1 MSNATRS
8 KSAKEA
14 PVSAVAATAAAA
26 RSMTGYGRA
35 VVEKDEQRVT
45 AEIRAVNGRF
55 LKLTVKVLGRY
66 GALEDRVKQMLGE
79 LGIKRGSVDVSLFF
93 ETGATEEGRYGI
105 NQAVATHYVKQAR
118 ALAKKLKLKGDV
130 PLAAIL
136 PLPGVVA
143 RDESPSDI
151 EDVWILAKKA
161 LEAAIKDF
169 NGMRAREGDAMIAD
183 VRVQLKAL
191 AEHRTAIQDLAPIA
205 QQATLQRFRD
215 RVAKLLEKA
224 AVSVELD
231 KSTLEREM
239 VLASDR
245 MDISEEV
252 ARLNSHFQQMEETM
266 VAGGEIGKK
275 LDFLTQE
282 LFRETNTVGSK
293 ANDERITHRV
303 VEMKNAIE
311 RIREQVQNLE

>member
-1 MSNATRS
+1 
-8 KSAKEA
+8 
-14 PVSAVAATAAAA
+14 
-26 RSMTGYGRA
+26 MTGYGRA
-35 VVEKDEQRVT
+35 VVEKNEQRVT

-55 LKLTVKVLGRY
+55 LKLSVKVLGRY

-105 NQAVATHYVKQAR
+105 NEAVATHYVKQAR

-130 PLAAIL
+130 PLQALL

-143 RDESPSDI
+143 RDESPDDI
-151 EDVWILAKKA
+151 EDVWLLAKKG

-169 NGMRAREGDAMIAD
+169 NAMRAREGDAMVAD

-191 AEHRTAIQDLAPIA
+191 ADHRTAILDLAPIA

-215 RVAKLLEKA
+215 RVTKLLEKA
-224 AVSVELD
+224 AMNVELD

-282 LFRETNTVGSK
+282 LFRETNTIGSK

>member
-1 MSNATRS
+1 MASATRS
-8 KSAKEA
+8 KPAKET
-14 PVSAVAATAAAA
+14 PATAAAPAAA

-55 LKLTVKVLGRY
+55 LKLSVKVLGRY

-93 ETGATEEGRYGI
+93 ETGAAEEGRYGI
-105 NQAVATHYVKQAR
+105 NEAVATHYVKQAR

-130 PLAAIL
+130 PIAALL

-143 RDESPSDI
+143 RDDSPEDI
-151 EDVWILAKKA
+151 EDVWLIAKKA

-266 VAGGEIGKK
+266 TAGGEIGKK